1 MVVAKKKTQ
10 KKISKEVIK
19 DQKIVANNE
28 KEIKDEV
35 EDEEGVSE
43 ENEGRIRKC
52 LKNKPLSPLDMG
64 DRNASKPQIKV
75 SVRRKIRKP
84 SKSKRIKASSTSGQK
99 NRKPSTLMNRSPMTV
114 KNGPAKANSVKN
126 KPNFKN
132 GTKNA
137 PSVNVESA
145 ESGVQVVF
153 QPASGCEACAD
164 GRKGEGDKS
173 CWSCRLARL
182 QSITEKIP
190 SKV

>member
-10 KKISKEVIK
+10 KKISKEVMK

-35 EDEEGVSE
+35 EDEQGVSE

-64 DRNASKPQIKV
+64 DRNSTKPQIKA

-84 SKSKRIKASSTSGQK
+84 SKSKRRKAISTNGQK

-114 KNGPAKANSVKN
+114 KNGPKANSVKN
-126 KPNFKN
+126 KPNLKN

-137 PSVNVESA
+137 PSVNVESD
-145 ESGVQVVF
+145 ESGVVF